1 MYANLATFAKQWDH
15 ISDAQKDPKT
25 GYAYVDGM
33 QWFNYLAFDIIGDL
47 AFDAPFGML
56 ETAQDTAKM
65 QRTPTT
71 PIISVPAIEAL
82 NDRGDVSATLGCL
95 PQLQAYVKWLPD
107 RFFAN
112 GIEAVRQLAG
122 IATARVEERL
132 RPEALA
138 KNTRRDMLARLME
151 GRDEK
156 GKPMGR
162 AELTAEA
169 QTLMIAG
176 SDTTSNTACALLYW
190 CLATPGV
197 IETLR
202 RELDEAVPAG
212 VDIPDFKTV
221 KDLP

>member
-1 MYANLATFAKQWDH
+1 
-15 ISDAQKDPKT
+15 
-25 GYAYVDGM
+25 
-33 QWFNYLAFDIIGDL
+33 
-47 AFDAPFGML
+47 ML
-56 ETAQDTAKM
+56 EAAQDTAKM
-65 QRTPTT
+65 QRTPTS

-95 PQLQAYVKWLPD
+95 PKLQAYVKWLPD

-112 GIEAVRQLAG
+112 GIEAVRAVGWDCNRAG
-122 IATARVEERL
+122 GGALEARGASE
-132 RPEALA
+132 
-138 KNTRRDMLARLME
+138 NTRRDMLARLME

-156 GKPMGR
+156 GEPMGR

-197 IETLR
+197 VETLR